1 MRDRRA
7 AGIVSAFVE
16 DSADD
21 ITVEVRLGDEA
32 LARWI
37 SDWIAGNAAFTS
49 GAAHGPRSVLIAD
62 HVPDDVDT
70 AIVLLGGDDVAGS
83 TRNAQVLARLTAPV
97 NFVKLRIA
105 VEAAAHGLSVFEPSA
120 RFGPADDGA
129 PDLHLPRN
137 RGAAPPRGGRF
148 KQDHCSRTWHL
159 RPHGQISR
167 RFDPGKTRRH
177 KPNRGRHDRDQ
188 AWATYSLNAPLD

>member
-1 MRDRRA
+1 MRDWRA

-16 DSADD
+16 DGADG

-37 SDWIAGNAAFTS
+37 PDWIAGSAAFTS
-49 GAAHGPRSVLIAD
+49 GAAHDPRPVLIAD

-83 TRNAQVLARLTAPV
+83 TRNAQVSARLTPPV
-97 NFVKLRIA
+97 DFVKLRIA
-105 VEAAAHGLSVFEPSA
+105 VEGAAHGLSVFEPSA

-129 PDLHLPRN
+129 PDLTAREIEVLRLLAE
-137 RGAAPPRGGRF
+137 GASNKIIARALGISAHTAKF
-148 KQDHCSRTWHL
+148 HVASILEKLDATSRTEAVTTAIRL
-159 RPHGQISR
+159 GL
-167 RFDPGKTRRH
+167 FMV
-177 KPNRGRHDRDQ
+177 
-188 AWATYSLNAPLD
+188 

>member
-1 MRDRRA
+1 MRDWRA
-7 AGIVSAFVE
+7 AGTVSAFVE
-16 DSADD
+16 DSADG
-21 ITVEVRLGDEA
+21 ITVEVRLSDEA

-37 SDWIAGNAAFTS
+37 SDWIAGSAAFTS

-83 TRNAQVLARLTAPV
+83 RRDAQVSARLTPPV
-97 NFVKLRIA
+97 DFVKLRIA

-129 PDLHLPRN
+129 PDLTAREIEVLHLLAE
-137 RGAAPPRGGRF
+137 GASNKIIARSLGISAHTAKF
-148 KQDHCSRTWHL
+148 HVASILKKLDATSRTEAVTTAIRL
-159 RPHGQISR
+159 G
-167 RFDPGKTRRH
+167 
-177 KPNRGRHDRDQ
+177 
-188 AWATYSLNAPLD
+188 LLMV

>member
-1 MRDRRA
+1 MRDWRA

-16 DSADD
+16 NSADG

-37 SDWIAGNAAFTS
+37 SDWIAGSAAFTS
-49 GAAHGPRSVLIAD
+49 GAAHGARSVLIAD
-62 HVPDDVDT
+62 HVPDDVGT

-83 TRNAQVLARLTAPV
+83 TRNAQVSARLTPPV
-97 NFVKLRIA
+97 DFVKLRIA

-129 PDLHLPRN
+129 PDLTAREIEVLHLLAE
-137 RGAAPPRGGRF
+137 GASNKIIARALGISAHTAKF
-148 KQDHCSRTWHL
+148 HVASILEKLDAATRTEAVTSAIRL
-159 RPHGQISR
+159 G
-167 RFDPGKTRRH
+167 
-177 KPNRGRHDRDQ
+177 
-188 AWATYSLNAPLD
+188 LLMV